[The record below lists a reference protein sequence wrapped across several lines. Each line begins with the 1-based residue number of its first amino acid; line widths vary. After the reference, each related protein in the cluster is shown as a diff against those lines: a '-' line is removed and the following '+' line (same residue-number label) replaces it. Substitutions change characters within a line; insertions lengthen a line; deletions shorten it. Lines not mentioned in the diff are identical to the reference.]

1 VGRLVFLYIVLGLAA
16 IITIA
21 LAARIRLNIA
31 YKSGEDAELRVILR
45 YLFIFRQLAP
55 EPEKKVR
62 LRDYTFK
69 KTHGAKKKKKKKKAK
84 DKPDKSV
91 SGKKSS
97 KDTVSVIRQVADII
111 KKSQEHLKQ
120 NLRIDIS
127 HIIII
132 VGASDAAKTAIT
144 YGIVSQ
150 AVSYLLEG
158 IDSITNVR
166 RKFRS
171 EVNVIPDFT
180 QREITVDIKLQLSIT
195 MWALLTVAPRVAL
208 ASMLKK
214 NPDETRA

>member
-1 VGRLVFLYIVLGLAA
+1 
-16 IITIA
+16 
-21 LAARIRLNIA
+21 
-31 YKSGEDAELRVILR
+31 
-45 YLFIFRQLAP
+45 
-55 EPEKKVR
+55 
-62 LRDYTFK
+62 
-69 KTHGAKKKKKKKKAK
+69 
-84 DKPDKSV
+84 
-91 SGKKSS
+91 KKSS

-127 HIIII
+127 RIIII

>member
-1 VGRLVFLYIVLGLAA
+1 LVFLYIVLGLAA

-69 KTHGAKKKKKKKKAK
+69 KTHGAKKKKKKAK

-127 HIIII
+127 RIIII

>member
-1 VGRLVFLYIVLGLAA
+1 M
-16 IITIA
+16 
-21 LAARIRLNIA
+21 
-31 YKSGEDAELRVILR
+31 
-45 YLFIFRQLAP
+45 
-55 EPEKKVR
+55 
-62 LRDYTFK
+62 
-69 KTHGAKKKKKKKKAK
+69 
-84 DKPDKSV
+84 
-91 SGKKSS
+91 
-97 KDTVSVIRQVADII
+97 ADII

-127 HIIII
+127 RIIII

>member
-1 VGRLVFLYIVLGLAA
+1 MVFLYIVLGLAA

-69 KTHGAKKKKKKKKAK
+69 KTHGAKKKKKKAK

>member
-1 VGRLVFLYIVLGLAA
+1 MGRLVFLYIVLGLAA

-69 KTHGAKKKKKKKKAK
+69 KTHGAKKKKKKAK

-127 HIIII
+127 RIIII

-214 NPDETRA
+214 NHDETRA

>member
-1 VGRLVFLYIVLGLAA
+1 MVFLYIVLGLAA

-69 KTHGAKKKKKKKKAK
+69 KTHGAKKKKKKAK

-127 HIIII
+127 RIIII

-208 ASMLKK
+208 TSMLKK

>member
-69 KTHGAKKKKKKKKAK
+69 KTHGAKKKKKKAK

-127 HIIII
+127 RIIII

>member
-1 VGRLVFLYIVLGLAA
+1 MGRLVFLYIVLGLAA

-69 KTHGAKKKKKKKKAK
+69 KTHGAKKKKKKAK

-127 HIIII
+127 RIIII
-132 VGASDAAKTAIT
+132 VGATD
-144 YGIVSQ
+144 
-150 AVSYLLEG
+150 
-158 IDSITNVR
+158 
-166 RKFRS
+166 
-171 EVNVIPDFT
+171 
-180 QREITVDIKLQLSIT
+180 
-195 MWALLTVAPRVAL
+195 
-208 ASMLKK
+208 
-214 NPDETRA
+214 

>member
-1 VGRLVFLYIVLGLAA
+1 MVFLYIVLGLAA

-69 KTHGAKKKKKKKKAK
+69 KTHGAKKKKKKAK

-127 HIIII
+127 RIIII